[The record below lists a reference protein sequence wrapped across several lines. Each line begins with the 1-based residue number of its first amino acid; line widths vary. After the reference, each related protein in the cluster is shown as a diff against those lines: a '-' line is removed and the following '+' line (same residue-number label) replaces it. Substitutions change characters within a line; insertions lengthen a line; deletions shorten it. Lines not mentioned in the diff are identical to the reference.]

1 MEQRML
7 FLYNPQAGTGILREK
22 LPVILDRFTKAGFLV
37 TVHPTQGQ
45 GDAAETARA
54 FGGQY
59 DRVVCGGGDGT
70 LNETVHGLLLGGHR
84 TPLGY
89 IPCGSTND
97 FAASL
102 GLPRQFLRAVD
113 TACAAGKPF
122 LCDMGCFNGRTFV
135 YIAAF
140 GAFTDVSYETS
151 QGAKNLLGHLA
162 YVLEGMSRL
171 PNLGSYRVRVEH
183 GSEVI
188 EDEFLFGM
196 VSNSVSVGGFP
207 SPLGKKVALDDGLFE
222 VLLVKTPKTPAAN
235 AALIGALLAQDLT
248 PKQCYLFRAAELKV
262 SGVPPMAWTLDGESG
277 GAPET
282 AEIRNKKQVVTIIR

>member
-1 MEQRML
+1 M
-7 FLYNPQAGTGILREK
+7 N
-22 LPVILDRFTKAGFLV
+22 
-37 TVHPTQGQ
+37 
-45 GDAAETARA
+45 
-54 FGGQY
+54 
-59 DRVVCGGGDGT
+59 RVVCGGGDGT

-89 IPCGSTND
+89 IPAEARTTLPPASAFRGSFSGRWTPP
-97 FAASL
+97 A
-102 GLPRQFLRAVD
+102 RRE
-113 TACAAGKPF
+113 KPF

-140 GAFTDVSYETS
+140 GAFYRRVLRDLAGREESA
-151 QGAKNLLGHLA
+151 GPLA